1 MKCIFFVLIF
11 FLFRDFLL
19 ILPRRGYLPGS
30 TFSYLMEEVVMQQSP
45 DESNTIKG
53 ILSL

>member
-1 MKCIFFVLIF
+1 MYIFCVNIF
-11 FLFRDFLL
+11 SISRFSSNFASSW
-19 ILPRRGYLPGS
+19 IPPGS